1 MKYLK
6 YIGESLKP
14 FELNLLEQ
22 FETKS
27 FFCTVKGDSFVLQIK
42 GQSLLTKVPW
52 PVVHMNNSSF
62 AQSYN
67 YTITL
72 IKRGK

>member
-1 MKYLK
+1 MMKYLK

-42 GQSLLTKVPW
+42 GHSILTKV
-52 PVVHMNNSSF
+52 
-62 AQSYN
+62 
-67 YTITL
+67 I
-72 IKRGK
+72 I